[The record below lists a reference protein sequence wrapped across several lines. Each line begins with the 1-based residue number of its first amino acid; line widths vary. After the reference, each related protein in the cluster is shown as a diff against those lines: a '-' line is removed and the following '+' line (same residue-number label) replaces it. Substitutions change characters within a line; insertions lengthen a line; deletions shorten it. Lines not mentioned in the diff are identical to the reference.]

1 MTHWLLLSSNAHC
14 STLYAKLFER
24 KFLLQKPNP
33 VLRAEVLFLHNSP
46 NPSINT
52 DAGDKAAGAGY
63 VKR

>member
-1 MTHWLLLSSNAHC
+1 MYLAAQSGVPS
-14 STLYAKLFER
+14 
-24 KFLLQKPNP
+24 
-33 VLRAEVLFLHNSP
+33 